1 MATTQPLLTRAA
13 VVPGTGNE
21 EAFWPIP
28 FTRWSTVASTGVVWP
43 TTGTFANFLININV
57 APGTGKSRTFAF
69 TNVTTAA
76 SVTLVISDAEVTE
89 RDTGSTLSV
98 SAGDILKITH
108 VGAGTPATIAECYLM
123 AEFTGTVDGESGYT
137 MGADP
142 TTGGLS
148 GAGGPYYAQGPFAT
162 NAWGTTTPPAPENL
176 VAVAGT
182 VTSMSARAPVAPGV
196 GNSWSVWLV
205 KNGVLQDGAGGTVNT
220 LVTIGNA
227 TTGFTGTFS
236 LPVSPADRLSL
247 KATPISGPS
256 AARLQA
262 GITIT
267 ADTDGECQLSANHL
281 NSASTTVVNY
291 GWAITAA
298 TTGWDAT
305 ETNRDEPTFIS
316 SFTLAAMYVLLGT
329 APGAGNSWQ
338 FDMRLD
344 GSTPGGA
351 LSVLISGTATT
362 GSDTTGS
369 LVLED
374 GHLWDIKSTPT
385 SGPATGSVPEFAWRI
400 AAPTPTATGMTFSPF
415 IGTIINSGAGS
426 FGPFT
431 G

>member
-1 MATTQPLLTRAA
+1 MATTQPHLGRA
-13 VVPGTGNE
+13 VVMPGTGSDE
-21 EAFWPIP
+21 TAWP
-28 FTRWSTVASTGVVWP
+28 TQVGRWSGSDTGIVWP
-43 TTGTFANFLININV
+43 TAGAFGNFLVAIDV
-57 APGTGKSRTFAF
+57 APGVGKSRTFAF

-76 SVTLVISDAEVTE
+76 SVSVVISGTAVTA
-89 RDTGSTLSV
+89 RNIANTLSV
-98 SAGDILKITH
+98 SPGDVLKCTH
-108 VGAGTPATIAECYLM
+108 VGAGTPTAIAECYLL

-137 MGADP
+137 MAADP

-148 GAGGPYYAQGPFAT
+148 GSGGPYYAPGPFASR
-162 NAWGTTTPPAPENL
+162 AWGTTTPPAPENL

-182 VTSMSARAPVAPGV
+182 VTSMSARAPSAPGV

-247 KATPISGPS
+247 KATPVSGPS

-262 GITIT
+262 GITLT
-267 ADTDGECQLSANHL
+267 ADVDGECQISCNHL
-281 NSASTTVVNY
+281 TSASTSTVNY
-291 GWAITAA
+291 GWAVTDGTA
-298 TTGWDAT
+298 GWDAT
-305 ETNRDEPTFIS
+305 ETNRDEPTFIGT
-316 SFTLAAMYVLLGT
+316 FTLAAMYVLVNV

-338 FDMRLD
+338 FDMRRD
-344 GSTPGGA
+344 AATPGGA

-369 LVLED
+369 LLLED

-400 AAPTPTATGMTFSPF
+400 AAPTPTVTGMTFSPF
-415 IGTIINSGAGS
+415 IGTIVNSGAGS